1 MKWDVGMSKSAV
13 SRVSKTSS
21 IVEWN
26 VGVFMA
32 GVQNFYNLVGSQLCS
47 VEYFSISTVT
57 WCIYLRDYFCG
68 LSYHLMDKFSFLNE
82 NITDESQ
89 VVIRPL

>member
-1 MKWDVGMSKSAV
+1 MD
-13 SRVSKTSS
+13 
-21 IVEWN
+21 
-26 VGVFMA
+26 F
-32 GVQNFYNLVGSQLCS
+32 VQNFYNKFQNNSRSVGAVLVVKFPLR
-47 VEYFSISTVT
+47 
-57 WCIYLRDYFCG
+57 IYLRDYFCG

>member
-32 GVQNFYNLVGSQLCS
+32 GIQNFYNLVGS
-47 VEYFSISTVT
+47 
-57 WCIYLRDYFCG
+57 
-68 LSYHLMDKFSFLNE
+68 
-82 NITDESQ
+82 
-89 VVIRPL
+89 